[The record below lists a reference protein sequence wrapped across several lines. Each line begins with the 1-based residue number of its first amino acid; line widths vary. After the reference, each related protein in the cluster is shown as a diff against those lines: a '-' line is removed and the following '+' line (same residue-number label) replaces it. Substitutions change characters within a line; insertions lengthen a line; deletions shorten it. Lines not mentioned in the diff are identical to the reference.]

1 MLKVRAVKRQQELWC
16 TKKFSREL
24 CCQEKNRKREKAAG
38 VAAGSAALCALRPSR
53 RHTDPP
59 GARSRRGGGA
69 PPRPAQAAMAAERS
83 LGFLRRQHAETLA
96 KLHEELEHLKRE
108 NRDLHYKLI
117 MEEGAQRAGRP
128 LPRCPLPAGGREGA
142 AGGTGRTQPAP
153 QLRVSEGGTQSGKM
167 TAILHSLKIGHSS
180 ALGEEHREVSDKATS
195 PITSLTS
202 SITCT
207 TQIPAASSSSFLV
220 NALPSWD
227 WKPPTLGE
235 CQVIIR
241 QLWSINQMQAQQVRL
256 YQVQS
261 ILYSQLSKATL
272 FVMNNKFLKKILIA
286 APVPITKKAILPP
299 LKQTLGNSFVERQKR
314 TQAIQRSRLHRTVLA
329 NGCWPGQRPKVADT
343 STAVWWGAL
352 GEAVE

>member
-59 GARSRRGGGA
+59 GARSRRWRSGGGA

-153 QLRVSEGGTQSGKM
+153 QLRVSEGVIKQPPLFS
-167 TAILHSLKIGHSS
+167 LLKI
-180 ALGEEHREVSDKATS
+180 
-195 PITSLTS
+195 
-202 SITCT
+202 
-207 TQIPAASSSSFLV
+207 
-220 NALPSWD
+220 N
-227 WKPPTLGE
+227 
-235 CQVIIR
+235 
-241 QLWSINQMQAQQVRL
+241 QVRAVL
-256 YQVQS
+256 T
-261 ILYSQLSKATL
+261 LYSCGVNSSGRWRKIY
-272 FVMNNKFLKKILIA
+272 FPKFKHHHILQDNC
-286 APVPITKKAILPP
+286 TK
-299 LKQTLGNSFVERQKR
+299 E
-314 TQAIQRSRLHRTVLA
+314 
-329 NGCWPGQRPKVADT
+329 
-343 STAVWWGAL
+343 
-352 GEAVE
+352 E

>member
-59 GARSRRGGGA
+59 GARSRRWRSPLGRPGA
-69 PPRPAQAAMAAERS
+69 PPSPPRPAQAAMAAERS

-108 NRDLHYKLI
+108 NRGSGAPEENSFPFLADLHYKLI

-142 AGGTGRTQPAP
+142 AGGTGRTQPA
-153 QLRVSEGGTQSGKM
+153 
-167 TAILHSLKIGHSS
+167 
-180 ALGEEHREVSDKATS
+180 EVSDKATS

-314 TQAIQRSRLHRTVLA
+314 TQAIQRSRLHRTVL
-329 NGCWPGQRPKVADT
+329 
-343 STAVWWGAL
+343 
-352 GEAVE
+352 